1 VISPQQAGKFHLFL
15 KAARPWLSAVSAV
28 FLGTIAAGPL
38 DAFAGPQLFLSSPSY
53 ARFFPLDGE
62 KAMSL
67 TLSSPSFSNGGDIAK
82 KFTCDGADTSPQLS
96 WTDPPAGTKSFALLV
111 DDPDAPVGNWN
122 HWTLWNL
129 PSSARGLPED
139 MSKDARLPDG
149 SQQGLNDFHRTGY
162 NGPCPPPGKPHRYY
176 FKLFA
181 LDAKLDLKAGAS
193 KPELEA
199 AIKGHILA
207 QAESMGRF
215 GR

>member
-1 VISPQQAGKFHLFL
+1 
-15 KAARPWLSAVSAV
+15 
-28 FLGTIAAGPL
+28 
-38 DAFAGPQLFLSSPSY
+38 
-53 ARFFPLDGE
+53 
-62 KAMSL
+62 MSL

-82 KFTCDGADTSPQLS
+82 KFTCEGADLSPQMS

-122 HWTLWNL
+122 HWALWNL
-129 PSSARGLPED
+129 PPSARGLSEG
-139 MSKDARLPDG
+139 MSKEARLPDG
-149 SQQGLNDFHRTGY
+149 SQQGLNDFRKTGY
-162 NGPCPPPGKPHRYY
+162 NGPCPPAGKPHRYY

-181 LDAKLDLKAGAS
+181 LDAKLDLKAGS
-193 KPELEA
+193 GKPELEA